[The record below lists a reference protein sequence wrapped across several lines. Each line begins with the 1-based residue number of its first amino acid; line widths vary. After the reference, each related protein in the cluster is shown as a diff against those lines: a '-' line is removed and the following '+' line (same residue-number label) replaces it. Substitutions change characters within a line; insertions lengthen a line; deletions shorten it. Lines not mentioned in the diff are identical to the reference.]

1 MKSILI
7 MLMATSALAQA
18 PAARVA
24 DDAKV
29 IDRVA
34 EVAGK
39 NIPADLVR
47 RIVNED
53 IALLRG
59 RRSDGSF
66 RYAGF
71 ERMEAARKSQSFSV
85 EPRSSDDLTKLE
97 VRGANVYRLVIESP
111 DRRML
116 VTKNRRVWIDRVDL
130 EYIPEGTSASKVE
143 TIKVGAWLDPGATRP
158 VDFNQVARSA
168 TARVYARA
176 DKDAGYGNV
185 ALTLIEARVFDNP
198 DSPYA
203 DAVQSER
210 AILRALDKTDIS
222 SIRSMA
228 GRIAQELAPTVT
240 SAPAVST
247 VEVPA
252 PPISP
257 VAAAPGTLTELQ
269 NIEDLLTGSET
280 ERRQGVDKLHQLIR
294 HLRGQ

>member
-1 MKSILI
+1 
-7 MLMATSALAQA
+7 MATSALAQA
-18 PAARVA
+18 PVARVA

-34 EVAGK
+34 EVGGK
-39 NIPADLVR
+39 NIPTDLVR

-53 IALLRG
+53 IDLLRG
-59 RRSDGSF
+59 RRSDGSYQ
-66 RYAGF
+66 YAGF

-97 VRGANVYRLVIESP
+97 VRGANVYRLVIELP
-111 DRRML
+111 ERRML

-143 TIKVGAWLDPGATRP
+143 TIKVGAWLDPGVNRP

-185 ALTLIEARVFDNP
+185 LLTLIEARVFDNP

-210 AILRALDKTDIS
+210 AILRALDHTDIS

-228 GRIAQELAPTVT
+228 GRIAQELAPKMAL
-240 SAPAVST
+240 APAEST
-247 VEVPA
+247 VDVTA

-269 NIEDLLTGSET
+269 NIEDLLTGSEA
-280 ERRQGVDKLHQLIR
+280 ERRQGADKLHQLIR
-294 HLRGQ
+294 RLRGQ